1 MLTGGASRRM
11 GRDKAFVEV
20 EGSAMARRVADA
32 LVAAGCGPVLAVG
45 GDAVGL
51 STLGL
56 VAVPDRWPG
65 EGPLGGIRTALAHVS
80 EQVSEQ
86 ESGQE
91 PGQEPAGAPVLVVA
105 TDLPWLD
112 ATTLGAL
119 LEHVS
124 RTDLDVVVARSGRL
138 EPLCALWWPSAAGPL
153 AAAFDAGERAV
164 HRAIAGMRVQEV
176 AVDGAALVNV
186 NRPDDL
192 AGPVTGAP

>member
-1 MLTGGASRRM
+1 M

-186 NRPDDL
+186 NQPDDL

>member
-1 MLTGGASRRM
+1 MSG
-11 GRDKAFVEV
+11 
-20 EGSAMARRVADA
+20 
-32 LVAAGCGPVLAVG
+32 
-45 GDAVGL
+45 
-51 STLGL
+51 
-56 VAVPDRWPG
+56 
-65 EGPLGGIRTALAHVS
+65 
-80 EQVSEQ
+80 QVSEQ
-86 ESGQE
+86 ES
-91 PGQEPAGAPVLVVA
+91 GQEPAGAPVLVVA
-105 TDLPWLD
+105 TDLPWMD

-124 RTDLDVVVARSGRL
+124 RTDLDVVVARSDRL

>member
-1 MLTGGASRRM
+1 M
-11 GRDKAFVEV
+11 
-20 EGSAMARRVADA
+20 
-32 LVAAGCGPVLAVG
+32 
-45 GDAVGL
+45 
-51 STLGL
+51 
-56 VAVPDRWPG
+56 
-65 EGPLGGIRTALAHVS
+65 
-80 EQVSEQ
+80 
-86 ESGQE
+86 
-91 PGQEPAGAPVLVVA
+91 LVVA